1 MKKTNGSTK
10 IEMKIRSIPE
20 SNNTLLGVI
29 SGKNR
34 KELTIKEYEE
44 QMCKIEKL
52 TEEKIIKMLE
62 MINTHA
68 SVKTDRY
75 SLPYKHQIK
84 HTRNASSYLNDA
96 FDTRNFIREIAEEI
110 LKYEITKLRFYVFAE
125 MEGGMFGKMNY
136 YFNYYTH

>member
-1 MKKTNGSTK
+1 MKLRT
-10 IEMKIRSIPE
+10 IPE
-20 SNNTLLGVI
+20 SNNTLLGLI
-29 SGKNR
+29 SKVDR
-34 KELTIKEYEE
+34 KELTVAEYEE
-44 QMCKIEKL
+44 HMVNIEKS
-52 TEEKIIKMLE
+52 TEVKIIKMLA

-84 HTRNASSYLNDA
+84 HTRQASSYLNDA
-96 FDTRNFIREIAEEI
+96 FDTRNFLREIAEEV

-136 YFNYYTH
+136 YFNYYPH

>member
-1 MKKTNGSTK
+1 MRINLTSNKMKL
-10 IEMKIRSIPE
+10 RAIPE
-20 SNNTLLGVI
+20 SNNTLLGLI
-29 SGKNR
+29 SGKDR
-34 KELTIKEYEE
+34 KELTIEEYEK
-44 QMCKIEKL
+44 QMRNLEKSI
-52 TEEKIIKMLE
+52 EEKVIKMLD

-84 HTRNASSYLNDA
+84 HTRNAGSYLNDT
-96 FDTRNFIREIAEEI
+96 FDTRQFIREIASEV

>member
-20 SNNTLLGVI
+20 SNNTLLGLI

-34 KELTIKEYEE
+34 KELTIKEYEK
-44 QMCKIEKL
+44 QMCNLEKSI
-52 TEEKIIKMLE
+52 EEKVIKMLD

-75 SLPYKHQIK
+75 SLPYKQQIK

-96 FDTRNFIREIAEEI
+96 FDTRQFIREIASEV

-136 YFNYYTH
+136 YFNYYPH

>member
-1 MKKTNGSTK
+1 
-10 IEMKIRSIPE
+10 MKIRTIPE
-20 SNNTLLGVI
+20 SNNTLLGLI
-29 SGKNR
+29 SKVDR
-34 KELTIKEYEE
+34 KELTIAEYEDH
-44 QMCKIEKL
+44 MAKLEKSI
-52 TEEKIIKMLE
+52 EEKIIKMLA

-84 HTRNASSYLNDA
+84 HTRQASSYLNDA
-96 FDTRNFIREIAEEI
+96 FDTRQFIREIAEEV

-136 YFNYYTH
+136 YFNYYPH

>member
-1 MKKTNGSTK
+1 MKL
-10 IEMKIRSIPE
+10 RAIPE
-20 SNNTLLGVI
+20 SNNTLLGLI
-29 SGKNR
+29 SKVDR
-34 KELTIKEYEE
+34 KELTIAEYEDH
-44 QMCKIEKL
+44 MAKLEKSI
-52 TEEKIIKMLE
+52 EEKIIKMLA

-84 HTRNASSYLNDA
+84 HTRQASSYLNDA
-96 FDTRNFIREIAEEI
+96 FDTRNFLREIAEEV

-136 YFNYYTH
+136 YFNYYPH

>member
-1 MKKTNGSTK
+1 MKL
-10 IEMKIRSIPE
+10 RAIPE
-20 SNNTLLGVI
+20 SNNTLLGLI

-34 KELTIKEYEE
+34 TELTIEEYEK
-44 QMCKIEKL
+44 QMCNLEKSI
-52 TEEKIIKMLE
+52 EEKVIKMLD
-62 MINTHA
+62 MIGTRA

-84 HTRNASSYLNDA
+84 HTRSASSYLNDV
-96 FDTRNFIREIAEEI
+96 FDTRQFIREIVEEV

-136 YFNYYTH
+136 YFNYYPH